1 MIDAVGELHLVAP
14 ARGPGR
20 RRIRR
25 RHRLWRLSRIDRRV
39 LALQRR
45 EVFTDRA
52 LGLLLVAPVDVAAL
66 DPLVAAGVGL
76 DHAGI
81 DRKAFAAD
89 QPDLH
94 ARRHHA
100 LAHQPKRGALTE
112 AAMAVDR
119 ERRMVRHCFF
129 EAKPAEPPV
138 GEIEPD
144 LVAQSPLGTNR
155 VAIADQHP
163 DHQLQIHRRA
173 ADLAVERLELLT
185 DQVEIGQRI
194 QLANRWFAGTWSSSR
209 KCRTAA
215 PDPPPTDPSSPHP
228 IAIDPTATKS
238 RLRQAPNT
246 PFSTAPAR
254 SGC

>member
-45 EVFTDRA
+45 QVLTDRPS
-52 LGLLLVAPVDVAAL
+52 GLLLVAPVDFAAL
-66 DPLVAAGVGL
+66 DPLVAAGVCL

-81 DRKAFAAD
+81 DGKAFAAD

-100 LAHQPKRGALTE
+100 LEHQPKRGALTE

-119 ERRMVRHCFF
+119 ERRMVRHCLF
-129 EAKPAEPPV
+129 EAKPAESPV
-138 GEIEPD
+138 GEVEPD
-144 LVAQSPLGTNR
+144 LVAQSPLGTDR
-155 VAIADQHP
+155 VAVADQQHP
-163 DHQLQIHRRA
+163 DHQLRIYRRA
-173 ADLAVERLELLT
+173 ADLAVERLELLA
-185 DQVEIGQRI
+185 DHVEVQQRL
-194 QLANRWFAGTWSSSR
+194 QLT
-209 KCRTAA
+209 
-215 PDPPPTDPSSPHP
+215 
-228 IAIDPTATKS
+228 
-238 RLRQAPNT
+238 Q
-246 PFSTAPAR
+246 
-254 SGC
+254 